1 MRGEIIAVC
10 TSDRKGER
18 KTDRGRGML
27 VQNFG
32 LAGDAHGGDWHRQV
46 SLLAEES
53 IDKMRARGL
62 ALANGDFAENLTTRG
77 IIVHELPVGTRLR
90 IGQQALAEVT
100 QIGKEC
106 HTGCAIRQQTGDC
119 VMPREGIFARVLR
132 GGEVAAGD
140 VIETANFFTVGVITL
155 SDKGSR
161 GERVDESG
169 RVIEDLVRGA
179 GGEPCAYSLLPD
191 EPEQLKQEL
200 IRFADSLHLDVI
212 LTTGGTGLTPR
223 DQTPEATLAV
233 IDREIPGMAEAM
245 RAYSLTK
252 TPRAMLSRAVAGARG
267 KSLIVNLPGSPK
279 AVRENLEVLLPVLP
293 HAVETLRGV
302 SGDCGPTSSS
312 HR

>member
-1 MRGEIIAVC
+1 MTGEVIAVC
-10 TSDRKGER
+10 TSERKGER
-18 KTDRGRGML
+18 KVNRGRGVL

-32 LAGDAHGGDWHRQV
+32 LEGDAHGGDWHRQV
-46 SLLAEES
+46 SLLALES
-53 IDKMRARGL
+53 IEKMRARGL
-62 ALANGDFAENLTTRG
+62 DVGPGDFAENITTRG
-77 IIVHELPVGTRLR
+77 IVLHTLPVGARLR
-90 IGQQALAEVT
+90 IGTQALAEVT

-119 VMPREGIFARVLR
+119 VMPREGIFVRVLR
-132 GGEVAAGD
+132 GGEVAVGD
-140 VIETANFFTVGVITL
+140 AIAVADFFTVGVITL
-155 SDKGSR
+155 SDKGAR

-169 RVIEDLVRGA
+169 RIIEELVRAA

-223 DQTPEATLAV
+223 DHTPEATLAV
-233 IDREIPGMAEAM
+233 IHRQVPGIAEAM

-252 TPRAMLSRAVAGARG
+252 TPRAMLSRAVAGTRG
-267 KSLIVNLPGSPK
+267 RTLIINLPGSPR
-279 AVRENLEVLLPVLP
+279 AVRENLEIVLPVLP

-302 SGDCGPTSSS
+302 SGDCAAPRNG
-312 HR
+312 